1 MLPSEFN
8 GANDL
13 LCACISRIDVGEAD
27 LLEDSN
33 LDEETREDEY
43 LPRFQEMQ
51 RTEEG
56 N

>member
-1 MLPSEFN
+1 M
-8 GANDL
+8 
-13 LCACISRIDVGEAD
+13 GEAD

-33 LDEETREDEY
+33 LDEEAREDEY